1 METWIW
7 IVLILVLFAF
17 FFWKPVAT
25 FDTTADQKQGI
36 APDIIQV
43 IIEAIQKDHPDE
55 VPLETLFINKV
66 GNETYS
72 ARFMFLNTQGY
83 FGTQYDVQAK
93 VSSEGS
99 VIITDMSTTAQ
110 VDKYDSGFTPY
121 TSDTYGDYSDITKS
135 LDGRLQSELT
145 NSRQNYE
152 KEQKAR
158 DKMLTTESMTGKYSQ
173 NIQNDAAMAK
183 FMATTSANSF
193 TPGVSAASFQPE
205 PSPARSGEMLASG
218 ASVFNSM

>member
-7 IVLILVLFAF
+7 VLLILVLFAF

-25 FDTTADQKQGI
+25 FDTAADQKQGI
-36 APDIIQV
+36 SPNIIQV
-43 IIEAIQKDHPDE
+43 IIEAIQKEHPDE

-66 GNETYS
+66 GNDNYS

-93 VSSEGS
+93 VSSEGA
-99 VIITDMSTTAQ
+99 VAITNMSTSAE

-121 TSDTYGDYSDITKS
+121 KSDTYGDYSDITKT
-135 LDGRLQSELT
+135 LEARTQTELT
-145 NSRQNYE
+145 SYRQNFE
-152 KEQKAR
+152 REQKAR
-158 DKMLTTESMTGKYSQ
+158 DLMLSTESMASKYNQ
-173 NIQNDAAMAK
+173 NIQNTAGMAK
-183 FMATTSANSF
+183 FMSTTSSNYY
-193 TPGVSAASFQPE
+193 TPEPGSTIPG
-205 PSPARSGEMLASG
+205 PSPARSGEMIASG

>member
-25 FDTTADQKQGI
+25 FDTAADQKQGI

-43 IIEAIQKDHPDE
+43 IIEAIQKEHPDE

-66 GNETYS
+66 GNDNYS
-72 ARFMFLNTQGY
+72 ARFMFLNTQGF

-93 VSSEGS
+93 VSPEGS
-99 VIITDMSTTAQ
+99 VMITDMSTSAQ

-121 TSDTYGDYSDITKS
+121 KSDTYGDYSNITKN
-135 LDGRLQSELT
+135 LDSRLQSELT

-152 KEQKAR
+152 KEQKSR
-158 DKMLTTESMTGKYSQ
+158 DLMLSTESMATKYNQ
-173 NIQNDAAMAK
+173 NIQADAAMAK
-183 FMATTSANSF
+183 FMATTSTNSF
-193 TPGVSAASFQPE
+193 TPGVSASSFEPG
-205 PSPARSGEMLASG
+205 PSPARSGGMIASG

>member
-7 IVLILVLFAF
+7 VLLILVLFAF

-25 FDTTADQKQGI
+25 FDTAADQKQGI
-36 APDIIQV
+36 SPNIIQV
-43 IIEAIQKDHPDE
+43 IIEAIQKEHPDE

-66 GNETYS
+66 GNDNYS

-93 VSSEGS
+93 VTSEGAV
-99 VIITDMSTTAQ
+99 VITNMSTSAE

-121 TSDTYGDYSDITKS
+121 KSDTYGDYSDITKT
-135 LDGRLQSELT
+135 LEARTQTELT
-145 NSRQNYE
+145 SYRQNFE
-152 KEQKAR
+152 REQKAR
-158 DKMLTTESMTGKYSQ
+158 DLMLSTESMASKYNQ
-173 NIQNDAAMAK
+173 NIQNTAGMGK
-183 FMATTSANSF
+183 FMSTTSSNYY
-193 TPGVSAASFQPE
+193 TPEPGSTVPG
-205 PSPARSGEMLASG
+205 PSPARSGEMIASG

>member
-17 FFWKPVAT
+17 FFWKPTAT
-25 FDTTADQKQGI
+25 FDVTADQKQGI
-36 APDIIQV
+36 SPDIIQV
-43 IIEAIQKDHPDE
+43 IIEAIQKEHPDE

-66 GNETYS
+66 GNDTYS

-93 VSSEGS
+93 VSPEGS
-99 VIITDMSTTAQ
+99 VAVTSMSTAAQ

-121 TSDTYGDYSDITKS
+121 KVDTYGDYSDITKN
-135 LDGRLQSELT
+135 LDARMQSELT
-145 NSRQNYE
+145 NSRQNFE
-152 KEQKAR
+152 KDQKAR
-158 DKMLTTESMTGKYSQ
+158 DTMLTTESMASKYNQ
-173 NIQNDAAMAK
+173 NIQNNSAMAN
-183 FMATTSANSF
+183 FMATTSTNSF
-193 TPGVSAASFQPE
+193 TTGSGSTVPG
-205 PSPARSGEMLASG
+205 PSPARSGNIVASG

>member
-1 METWIW
+1 MESWIW

-17 FFWKPVAT
+17 FFWKPTAA
-25 FDTTADQKQGI
+25 FDVTADQKQGI
-36 APDIIQV
+36 SPDIIQV
-43 IIEAIQKDHPDE
+43 IIEAIQKEHPDE
-55 VPLETLFINKV
+55 VPIETLFINKV
-66 GNETYS
+66 GDDAYS

-99 VIITDMSTTAQ
+99 VVVTNMSTTAE

-121 TSDTYGDYSDITKS
+121 KPDTYGDYSDITKN
-135 LDGRLQSELT
+135 LDARMQSELT

-152 KEQKAR
+152 KDQKAR
-158 DKMLTTESMTGKYSQ
+158 DTMLTTESMAAKYNQ
-173 NIQNDAAMAK
+173 NIQNNSAMAK

-193 TPGVSAASFQPE
+193 TSSPGSTVPG
-205 PSPARSGEMLASG
+205 PSPARSGNMVASG

>member
-25 FDTTADQKQGI
+25 FDTAADQKQGI

-43 IIEAIQKDHPDE
+43 IIEAIQKEHPDE

-99 VIITDMSTTAQ
+99 VIITDMSTSAQ

-121 TSDTYGDYSDITKS
+121 ISDNYGAYSDITKNLGS
-135 LDGRLQSELT
+135 RLQSELT

-152 KEQKAR
+152 KDQKAR
-158 DKMLTTESMTGKYSQ
+158 DLMLSTESMASKYNQ
-173 NIQNDAAMAK
+173 NIQSNAAMAK
-183 FMATTSANSF
+183 FMSTTSANSF
-193 TPGVSAASFQPE
+193 TPGVSASSFEPG
-205 PSPARSGEMLASG
+205 PSPARSGNMVASG

>member
-7 IVLILVLFAF
+7 VLLVLVLFIF

-25 FDTTADQKQGI
+25 FDMAADQKQGI
-36 APDIIQV
+36 SPNIIQV
-43 IIEAIQKDHPDE
+43 IIEGIQKEHPDE

-66 GNETYS
+66 GNDTYS

-99 VIITDMSTTAQ
+99 VVITNMSTSAE

-121 TSDTYGDYSDITKS
+121 IPDTYGDYSDITKN
-135 LDGRLQSELT
+135 LDARLQSELT

-152 KEQKAR
+152 KDQKAR
-158 DKMLTTESMTGKYSQ
+158 DLMLSTESMASKYNQ
-173 NIQNDAAMAK
+173 NIQNTAGMAK
-183 FMATTSANSF
+183 YMSTTSANSF
-193 TPGVSAASFQPE
+193 TSASGSTVPG
-205 PSPARSGEMLASG
+205 PSPARSGEMVASG

>member
-7 IVLILVLFAF
+7 VLLILVLFAF

-36 APDIIQV
+36 SPNIIQV
-43 IIEAIQKDHPDE
+43 IIEAIQKEHPDE

-66 GNETYS
+66 GNDNYS

-83 FGTQYDVQAK
+83 YGTQYDVQAK
-93 VSSEGS
+93 VSSEGA
-99 VIITDMSTTAQ
+99 VAITNMSTSAE

-121 TSDTYGDYSDITKS
+121 KPDTYGDYSDITKT
-135 LDGRLQSELT
+135 LEARTQTELT
-145 NSRQNYE
+145 SYRQNFE
-152 KEQKAR
+152 REQKAR
-158 DKMLTTESMTGKYSQ
+158 DLMLSTESMASKYNQ
-173 NIQNDAAMAK
+173 NIQNTAGMAK
-183 FMATTSANSF
+183 FMSTTSSNYY
-193 TPGVSAASFQPE
+193 TPEPGSTIPG
-205 PSPARSGEMLASG
+205 PSPARSGEMIASG

>member
-17 FFWKPVAT
+17 FFWKPTAT
-25 FDTTADQKQGI
+25 FDVTADQKQGI
-36 APDIIQV
+36 SPDIIQV
-43 IIEAIQKDHPDE
+43 IIEAIQKEHPDE
-55 VPLETLFINKV
+55 VPIETLFINKV
-66 GNETYS
+66 GNDAYS

-99 VIITDMSTTAQ
+99 VVVTSMSTTAQ

-121 TSDTYGDYSDITKS
+121 KPDTYGDYSDITKN
-135 LDGRLQSELT
+135 LDARMQSELT

-152 KEQKAR
+152 KDQKAR
-158 DKMLTTESMTGKYSQ
+158 DTMLSTESMASKYNQ
-173 NIQNDAAMAK
+173 NIQNNSAMAQ
-183 FMATTSANSF
+183 FMATTSTNSF
-193 TPGVSAASFQPE
+193 TAGSGSTVPG
-205 PSPARSGEMLASG
+205 PSPARSGNMVASG

>member
-17 FFWKPVAT
+17 FFWKPTAT
-25 FDTTADQKQGI
+25 FDVTADQKQGI
-36 APDIIQV
+36 SPDIIQV
-43 IIEAIQKDHPDE
+43 IIEAIQKEHPDE

-66 GNETYS
+66 GNDTYS

-99 VIITDMSTTAQ
+99 VVVTSMSTSAQ
-110 VDKYDSGFTPY
+110 VDKYDAGFTPY
-121 TSDTYGDYSDITKS
+121 KPDTYGDYSDITKNLS
-135 LDGRLQSELT
+135 ARLQSELT

-152 KEQKAR
+152 KDQKAR
-158 DKMLTTESMTGKYSQ
+158 DTMLTTESMTSKYNQ
-173 NIQNDAAMAK
+173 NIQNNAAMAK
-183 FMATTSANSF
+183 FMATTSTNSF
-193 TPGVSAASFQPE
+193 TPGSGSTVPG
-205 PSPARSGEMLASG
+205 PSPARSGNMVASG